1 MSSSISMRREA
12 AARWEYH
19 VATLG
24 GPTDTWPEQL
34 SGWRQDGWK
43 LIAVVEENGAHRALL
58 ERRN

>member
-1 MSSSISMRREA
+1 MRREA